1 MPRLTAD
8 PAGRLAARTRAA
20 LLPASVGT
28 AGLYLFAASAWLSPA
43 AARVALGLMLL
54 AALAQAREL
63 AWTLAR
69 SPVAAV
75 TGVWVVA
82 VLLSYAGAGPVA
94 ATAAHAEAATKLI
107 WLSAFLL
114 VAWWVRGDPRR
125 VWTVLGLALAGFL
138 LRRAL
143 YLPRLELGWLA
154 AGMRTGLGLP
164 EIATATY
171 SLIGLAGLLLAS
183 PRFWHWTGT
192 LARGAAPVALRAGWA
207 CAGLFLVLLVLVSQ
221 SRAVWILALV
231 ALPLLAGWLVLGAG
245 PRQQAS
251 PRALTLLTVV
261 LLAGLLLAYWDS
273 IGARFAEDTGAFRA
287 VVSGDWQAVPYT
299 SGGLRVHLWRLG
311 AEWWLQAPWLGQG
324 PAALPALIGTTGVPE
339 LLPLDDVHNVA
350 LDLLVRLGL
359 VGLTAY
365 LAMLGL
371 VLGGWFRAQR
381 SGRVPRDLF
390 LVVLAALALDALVG
404 LTNCRTLS
412 TDWKFFWLLLA
423 GSAASFALHRRPGSA
438 APTAP
443 PVPPAAALSPP

>member
-1 MPRLTAD
+1 
-8 PAGRLAARTRAA
+8 
-20 LLPASVGT
+20 VGT

-69 SPVAAV
+69 SPVAAA
-75 TGVWVVA
+75 TGLWGAA
-82 VLLSYAGAGPVA
+82 VLLSYATAGPVA
-94 ATAAHAEAATKLI
+94 AAAAHAEAATKLM

-138 LRRAL
+138 LRRGL
-143 YLPRLELGWLA
+143 YLPRIELGWLT

-192 LARGAAPVALRAGWA
+192 LGRGPAAVALRAGWA

-221 SRAVWILALV
+221 SRAVWILALG
-231 ALPLLAGWLVLGAG
+231 ALPLLAGWLVLGVG
-245 PRQQAS
+245 TR
-251 PRALTLLTVV
+251 RLALTLLAVV
-261 LLAGLLLAYWDS
+261 LLAGLLLGYWDS
-273 IGARFAEDTGAFRA
+273 IAARFAEDAGAFRA
-287 VVSGDWQAVPYT
+287 VVSGDWEAVPYT

-311 AEWWLQAPWLGQG
+311 VEWWLQAPWLGQG
-324 PAALPALIGTTGVPE
+324 PAALPALIGATGVPA

-371 VLGGWFRAQR
+371 VLGGWFRAHR

-438 APTAP
+438 VPTAP
-443 PVPPAAALSPP
+443 PVPTVPTAAALPPP

>member
-1 MPRLTAD
+1 MALRTADRPGRLTA
-8 PAGRLAARTRAA
+8 RVRAA

-28 AGLYLFAASAWLSPA
+28 TGLYVFAASAWLSPA

-54 AALAQAREL
+54 AALGQAREL
-63 AWTLAR
+63 ARTLAH
-69 SPVAAV
+69 SPVAAA

-82 VLLSYAGAGPVA
+82 VLLSYAGAEPVA
-94 ATAAHAEAATKLI
+94 AAASHSEAATKLV

-143 YLPRLELGWLA
+143 YLPRIELGWLA

-183 PRFWHWTGT
+183 PRFWLWTGT
-192 LARGAAPVALRAGWA
+192 LARGAAAAALRALWVG
-207 CAGLFLVLLVLVSQ
+207 AGLSLVLLVLVSQ
-221 SRAVWILALV
+221 SRAVWVLAV
-231 ALPLLAGWLVLGAG
+231 AALPLLAGWLVLRTGSRQRAVAG
-245 PRQQAS
+245 
-251 PRALTLLTVV
+251 LTLV
-261 LLAGLLLAYWDS
+261 LLAGLLLAYWDF
-273 IGARFAEDTGAFRA
+273 IAARFDEDSGAFRA
-287 VVSGDWQAVPYT
+287 VVSGDWAAVPYT

-311 AEWWLQAPWLGQG
+311 VEWWLQAPWLGHG
-324 PAALPALIGTTGVPE
+324 PAALPALIGTAGVPD

-359 VGLTAY
+359 TGLTAY
-365 LAMLGL
+365 LSML
-371 VLGGWFRAQR
+371 VLVLQSWFRARR
-381 SGRVPRDLF
+381 SGYVPQDLF

-412 TDWKFFWLLLA
+412 TDWKFFWLLFA
-423 GSAASFALHRRPGSA
+423 GSAASFALRLPRPGTVA
-438 APTAP
+438 GTAP
-443 PVPPAAALSPP
+443 PTLPAAGPPPP